1 MLVLQAELAPADLR
15 YTSLYAHIFGP
26 REARQRGMLDELQP
40 PAAVLER
47 ALEVAGELAS
57 TPADGYRRIK
67 QQVRGATI
75 SQIEQ
80 LNATDSDPALER
92 WITPEVQG
100 AAAVILKGS
109 RDG

>member
-1 MLVLQAELAPADLR
+1 
-15 YTSLYAHIFGP
+15 
-26 REARQRGMLDELQP
+26 MLDELQP

-47 ALEVAGELAS
+47 ALEMAGELAS

-67 QQVRGATI
+67 QQVRGAAI

-80 LNATDSDPALER
+80 LIATDSDPALES
-92 WITPEVQG
+92 WITPEVRET
-100 AAAVILKGS
+100 AAAMLGGS